1 MNIQHEVVA
10 DSGLVYNHAYSL
22 LEARAVE
29 NKKGRQINLLRI
41 RNPWNRRTNL
51 RLKVFSSINYYSG
64 VDPEGRLSIRT
75 NRPKVVL

>member
-29 NKKGRQINLLRI
+29 NKKGRQNLYIIIIFNKFIKNSKSLEILTIFFRE
-41 RNPWNRRTNL
+41 
-51 RLKVFSSINYYSG
+51 F
-64 VDPEGRLSIRT
+64 
-75 NRPKVVL
+75 

>member
-51 RLKVFSSINYYSG
+51 RLKVFSYIDKY
-64 VDPEGRLSIRT
+64 L
-75 NRPKVVL
+75 VLNI